1 MHPSEQ
7 PSLEPTDDCGQFLS
21 SMCVILAPMLDT
33 SARLLSLLSLL
44 GARPTWSGAA
54 LAERLEVDTRTVRR
68 DIDRLRALG
77 YPVRSTP
84 GVGGGYR
91 LGAGAEMPPLLLDE
105 EEAVAVAVGL
115 RTAASVG
122 VTGIEETSVRALAKL
137 EQVLP
142 AHLRRRVGAIG
153 SATVPFPSSG
163 PTVDLE
169 VLSAIATA
177 CRDHE
182 RLRFPYEGHDGAAS
196 RRLVEPHRLVHSG
209 RRWYLVAWDRQRED
223 WRTFR
228 VDRIRARPQPDRRFL
243 PREPPEPDIAAYVA
257 RGISAIRDRHQA
269 VVLLRAPIAEAAP
282 RVPAGAGTLEA
293 LDEHSCVLR
302 VGSDWL
308 GWLVAFVVEIGLDFE
323 VLEPPELVRRIGEL
337 AARLARAS
345 AGRAP

>member
-1 MHPSEQ
+1 MRAPFVVGFIRAGS
-7 PSLEPTDDCGQFLS
+7 PACGRPGIGTCADPRTGACTRPHS
-21 SMCVILAPMLDT
+21 HWRRVRGIAVRNCPRSAGILARMLDT

-44 GARPTWSGAA
+44 QARPTWSGRA
-54 LAERLEVDTRTVRR
+54 LAERLEIDARTVRR
-68 DIDRLRALG
+68 DIERLRALG

-142 AHLRRRVGAIG
+142 GHLRRRVGAIG
-153 SATVPFPSSG
+153 SATVPFPVSG

-209 RRWYLVAWDRQRED
+209 RRWYL
-223 WRTFR
+223 
-228 VDRIRARPQPDRRFL
+228 
-243 PREPPEPDIAAYVA
+243 
-257 RGISAIRDRHQA
+257 
-269 VVLLRAPIAEAAP
+269 
-282 RVPAGAGTLEA
+282 
-293 LDEHSCVLR
+293 
-302 VGSDWL
+302 
-308 GWLVAFVVEIGLDFE
+308 
-323 VLEPPELVRRIGEL
+323 
-337 AARLARAS
+337 
-345 AGRAP
+345 